1 MMMSMILDRRFASRD
16 PIETTTQPSG
26 DRAQPSSDH
35 PFRSC
40 VYVED
45 ELSYFAGSVANAWC
59 KCSGLGCTCTAG
71 QERYQIARRILMT

>member
-16 PIETTTQPSG
+16 
-26 DRAQPSSDH
+26 DRAQPSSGH